1 LFKSFQEKLESDV
14 NKKIFDMS
22 VFMALL
28 IYISAGCFMII
39 ENMYPENL
47 VEPYKFHITLYFT
60 TVTLTTVGYGEYFP
74 YTDEGRMFILC
85 MILYAIVIKIPT
97 QTTELLRLMGMKSV
111 YERNL
116 YKPNA
121 EIPHVIITGHVLLNA
136 LENVTLE
143 LFHPDHGTMERHAV
157 ILQPFEPTNYMEM
170 FLHDPK

>member
-28 IYISAGCFMII
+28 IYISAGCFMI
-39 ENMYPENL
+39 MYPENL